1 MYKKP
6 QVNYNRNQDTIL
18 RGSKIMQ
25 RLSNKQKLGLIL
37 VIALIALVLQFG
49 FHYPLLAQ
57 IIVTIAGA
65 LVALTMFIGMIK
77 TLRSGKYGVDLLAIL
92 AVIATLFVSEYWA
105 AMVILVMLTGGDA
118 LEDYAAKKANTELKA
133 LLDNSPRRAH
143 VVSPTGTTDVAVD
156 DVKVGQHVVVKP
168 GELVPVDGVVITGHS
183 DFDESSLTGEARPVA
198 KTVGSPVMSGAL
210 NGDEAVT
217 IKVTKLAKD
226 SQYQQLV
233 KLVKEAESTPA
244 HFVRLADRYAI
255 PFTIAAV
262 AISLVAWGI
271 SQDPRRFAEVLVVA
285 SPCPLILAAP
295 VAMVS
300 GMSRASR
307 NGVVVKTGSVL
318 EKLAGAKTGAF
329 DKTGTITNGH
339 LTVARVLPAAEVTTE
354 RLLHLA
360 ASAEQDSSHILAR
373 SLIKYTSAKQISL
386 APVANLSEVTGRG
399 ITATIEDHQVKV
411 GKLSFVAPQSA
422 QAALTT
428 TAIYVSVDG
437 QYYGAI
443 SFTDHVRPEAAATV
457 ARLKLLGVTNLMMLT
472 GDQRAIAQQVAK
484 KVGITAVKADL
495 LPEDKIAALKAVP
508 DDRHPLF
515 MVGDGVNDAPSLA
528 TADVGIAMGANGST
542 AASETADVVILK
554 DDLAKVA
561 KAVAISKDTLRIA
574 KQAVLIGIAI
584 CTALMLIASLGVI
597 PAFIGAM
604 LQEVIDTVSIL
615 WALKAR
621 KMHNN

>member
-92 AVIATLFVSEYWA
+92 AVVATLSVSEYWA

-457 ARLKLLGVTNLMMLT
+457 ARLKHLGVTNLMMLT

-574 KQAVLIGIAI
+574 KQAVLIGIVI

>member
-1 MYKKP
+1 
-6 QVNYNRNQDTIL
+6 
-18 RGSKIMQ
+18 MQ
-25 RLSNKQKLGLIL
+25 RLSNKQKLWLTIIIAG
-37 VIALIALVLQFG
+37 IALILQYG

-65 LVALTMFIGMIK
+65 IVALTMLVGMVK

-92 AVIATLFVSEYWA
+92 AVVATLAVGEYWA

-133 LLDNSPRRAH
+133 LLDNSPRFAH
-143 VVSPTGTTDVAVD
+143 VVTPDGSKDVP
-156 DVKVGQHVVVKP
+156 VGAKIIVKP
-168 GELVPVDGVVITGHS
+168 GELVPIDGLIIKGTGE
-183 DFDESSLTGEARPVA
+183 FDESSLTGEARPVA
-198 KTVGSPVMSGAL
+198 KTVGDTVMSGSI
-210 NGDEAVT
+210 NGDEAIT
-217 IKVTKLAKD
+217 LTVTKLAKD

-233 KLVKEAESTPA
+233 KLVQEAEQTPA
-244 HFVRLADRYAI
+244 HFVRLADRYAV
-255 PFTIAAV
+255 PFTVAAILV
-262 AISLVAWGI
+262 SLLAWWL
-271 SQDPRRFAEVLVVA
+271 SKDPRRFAEVLVVA

-307 NGVVVKTGSVL
+307 NGIVVKTGSVL
-318 EKLAGAKTGAF
+318 EKLAGARTGAF

-339 LTVARVLPAAEVTTE
+339 LTVAQILPAGTITKE

-373 SLIKYTSAKQISL
+373 SLLAYASQHNISL
-386 APVANLSEVTGRG
+386 AAVSGLTEETGKG
-399 ITATIEDHQVKV
+399 ITAMIEDHQVKV
-411 GKLSFVAPQSA
+411 GKRQFVAPQNQ
-422 QAALTT
+422 QAALDT

-437 QYYGAI
+437 TYYGAI
-443 SFTDHVRPEAAATV
+443 AFTDHVRPEAAQTMTK
-457 ARLKLLGVTNLMMLT
+457 LKAAGVTNLIMLT

-484 KVGITAVKADL
+484 AVGISTVKADL
-495 LPEDKIAALKAVP
+495 LPQDKIAALQSIP
-508 DDRHPLF
+508 QSEHPVF

-528 TADVGIAMGANGST
+528 TADVGIAMGAHGST

-561 KAVAISKDTLRIA
+561 KAVTISQDTLRIA

-584 CTALMLIASLGVI
+584 CTVLMLIASTGVI
-597 PAFIGAM
+597 PAFVGAM

-621 KMHNN
+621 QLHN

>member
-1 MYKKP
+1 
-6 QVNYNRNQDTIL
+6 
-18 RGSKIMQ
+18 MQ
-25 RLSNKQKLGLIL
+25 RLSNKQKLWLTIIIAG
-37 VIALIALVLQFG
+37 IALILQYG

-57 IIVTIAGA
+57 IIVTIAGTI
-65 LVALTMFIGMIK
+65 VALTMLVGMVK

-92 AVIATLFVSEYWA
+92 AVVATLAVGEYWA

-133 LLDNSPRRAH
+133 LLDNSPRFAH
-143 VVSPTGTTDVAVD
+143 VVTPDGSKDVPVN
-156 DVKVGQHVVVKP
+156 DVPVSAKIIVKP
-168 GELVPVDGVVITGHS
+168 GELVPIDGLIIKGTGE
-183 DFDESSLTGEARPVA
+183 FDESSLTGEARPVA
-198 KTVGSPVMSGAL
+198 KTVGDTVMSGSI
-210 NGDEAVT
+210 NGDEAIT
-217 IKVTKLAKD
+217 LTVTKLAKD

-233 KLVKEAESTPA
+233 KLVQEAEQTPA
-244 HFVRLADRYAI
+244 HFVRLADRYAV
-255 PFTIAAV
+255 PFTVV
-262 AISLVAWGI
+262 AILISLLAWWL
-271 SQDPRRFAEVLVVA
+271 SKDPRRFAEVLVVA

-307 NGVVVKTGSVL
+307 NGIVVKTGSVL
-318 EKLAGAKTGAF
+318 EKLAGARTGAF

-339 LTVARVLPAAEVTTE
+339 LTVAQILPAGTITKE

-373 SLIKYTSAKQISL
+373 SLLAYASQHNISL
-386 APVANLSEVTGRG
+386 AAVSGLTEETGKG
-399 ITATIEDHQVKV
+399 ITAMIEDHQVKV
-411 GKLSFVAPQSA
+411 GKRQFVAPQNQ
-422 QAALTT
+422 QAALDT

-437 QYYGAI
+437 NYYGAI
-443 SFTDHVRPEAAATV
+443 AFTDHVRPEAAQTMAK
-457 ARLKLLGVTNLMMLT
+457 LKAAGVTNLIMLT

-484 KVGITAVKADL
+484 AVGISTVKADL
-495 LPEDKIAALKAVP
+495 LPQDKIAALQSIP
-508 DDRHPLF
+508 QSEHPVF

-528 TADVGIAMGANGST
+528 TADVGIAMGAHGST
-542 AASETADVVILK
+542 AAADVVILK

-561 KAVAISKDTLRIA
+561 KAVTISQDTLRIA

-584 CTALMLIASLGVI
+584 CTVLMLIASTGVI
-597 PAFIGAM
+597 PAFVGAM

-621 KMHNN
+621 QLHN

>member
-1 MYKKP
+1 
-6 QVNYNRNQDTIL
+6 
-18 RGSKIMQ
+18 MQ
-25 RLSNKQKLGLIL
+25 RLSNKQKLWLTIIIAG
-37 VIALIALVLQFG
+37 IALILQYG

-65 LVALTMFIGMIK
+65 IVALTMLVGMVK

-92 AVIATLFVSEYWA
+92 AVVATLAVGEYWA

-133 LLDNSPRRAH
+133 LLDNSPRFAH
-143 VVSPTGTTDVAVD
+143 VVTPDGSKDVPVN
-156 DVKVGQHVVVKP
+156 DVPVGAKIIVKP
-168 GELVPVDGVVITGHS
+168 GELVPIDGLIIKGTGE
-183 DFDESSLTGEARPVA
+183 FDESSLTGEARPVA
-198 KTVGSPVMSGAL
+198 KTVGDTVMSGSI
-210 NGDEAVT
+210 NGDEAIT
-217 IKVTKLAKD
+217 LTVTKLAKD

-233 KLVKEAESTPA
+233 KLVQEAEQTPA
-244 HFVRLADRYAI
+244 HFVRLADRYAV
-255 PFTIAAV
+255 PFTVAAILV
-262 AISLVAWGI
+262 SLLAWWL
-271 SQDPRRFAEVLVVA
+271 SKDPRRFAEVLVVA

-307 NGVVVKTGSVL
+307 NGIVVKTGSVL
-318 EKLAGAKTGAF
+318 EKLAGARTGAF

-339 LTVARVLPAAEVTTE
+339 LTVAQILPAGTITKE

-373 SLIKYTSAKQISL
+373 SLLAYASQHNISL
-386 APVANLSEVTGRG
+386 AAVSGLTEETGKG
-399 ITATIEDHQVKV
+399 ITAMIEDHQVKV
-411 GKLSFVAPQSA
+411 GKRQFVAPQNQ
-422 QAALTT
+422 QAALDT

-437 QYYGAI
+437 TYYEAI
-443 SFTDHVRPEAAATV
+443 AFTDHVRPEAAQTMTK
-457 ARLKLLGVTNLMMLT
+457 LKAAGVTNLIMLT

-484 KVGITAVKADL
+484 AVGISTVKADL
-495 LPEDKIAALKAVP
+495 LPQDKIAALQSIP
-508 DDRHPLF
+508 QSEHPVF

-528 TADVGIAMGANGST
+528 TADVGIAMGAHGST

-561 KAVAISKDTLRIA
+561 KAVTISQDTLRIA

-584 CTALMLIASLGVI
+584 CTVLMLIASTGVI
-597 PAFIGAM
+597 PAFVGAM

-621 KMHNN
+621 QLHN

>member
-1 MYKKP
+1 
-6 QVNYNRNQDTIL
+6 
-18 RGSKIMQ
+18 MQ
-25 RLSNKQKLGLIL
+25 RLSNKQKLWLTIIIAG
-37 VIALIALVLQFG
+37 IALILQYG

-65 LVALTMFIGMIK
+65 IVALTMLVGMVK

-92 AVIATLFVSEYWA
+92 AVVATLAVGEYWA

-133 LLDNSPRRAH
+133 LLDNSPRFAH
-143 VVSPTGTTDVAVD
+143 VVTPDGSKDVPVN
-156 DVKVGQHVVVKP
+156 DVPVGAKIIVKP
-168 GELVPVDGVVITGHS
+168 GEPVPIDGLIIKGTGE
-183 DFDESSLTGEARPVA
+183 FDESSLTGEARPVA
-198 KTVGSPVMSGAL
+198 KTVGDTVMSGSI
-210 NGDEAVT
+210 NGDEAIT
-217 IKVTKLAKD
+217 LTVTKLAKD

-233 KLVKEAESTPA
+233 KLVQEAEQTPA
-244 HFVRLADRYAI
+244 HFVRLADRYAV
-255 PFTIAAV
+255 PFTVAAILV
-262 AISLVAWGI
+262 SLLAWWL
-271 SQDPRRFAEVLVVA
+271 SKDPRRFAEVLVVA

-307 NGVVVKTGSVL
+307 NGIVVKTGSVL
-318 EKLAGAKTGAF
+318 EKLAGAF

-339 LTVARVLPAAEVTTE
+339 LTVAQILPAGTITKE

-373 SLIKYTSAKQISL
+373 SLLAYASQHNISL
-386 APVANLSEVTGRG
+386 AAVSGLTEETGKG
-399 ITATIEDHQVKV
+399 ITAMIEDHQVKV
-411 GKLSFVAPQSA
+411 GKRQFVAPQNQ
-422 QAALTT
+422 QAALDT

-437 QYYGAI
+437 TYYGAI
-443 SFTDHVRPEAAATV
+443 AFTDHVRPEAAQTMTK
-457 ARLKLLGVTNLMMLT
+457 LKAAGVTNLIMLT

-484 KVGITAVKADL
+484 AVGISTVKADL
-495 LPEDKIAALKAVP
+495 LPQDKIAALQSIP
-508 DDRHPLF
+508 QSEHPVF

-528 TADVGIAMGANGST
+528 TADVGIAMGAHGST

-561 KAVAISKDTLRIA
+561 KAVTISQDTLRIA

-584 CTALMLIASLGVI
+584 CTVLMLIASTGVI
-597 PAFIGAM
+597 PAFVGAM

-621 KMHNN
+621 QLHN

>member
-1 MYKKP
+1 
-6 QVNYNRNQDTIL
+6 
-18 RGSKIMQ
+18 MQ
-25 RLSNKQKLGLIL
+25 RLSNKQKLWLTIIIAG
-37 VIALIALVLQFG
+37 IALILQYG

-65 LVALTMFIGMIK
+65 IVALTMLVGMVK

-92 AVIATLFVSEYWA
+92 AVVATLAVGEYWA

-133 LLDNSPRRAH
+133 LLDNSPRFAH
-143 VVSPTGTTDVAVD
+143 VATPDGSKDVPVNN
-156 DVKVGQHVVVKP
+156 VPVGAKIIVKP
-168 GELVPVDGVVITGHS
+168 GELVPIDGLIIKGTGE
-183 DFDESSLTGEARPVA
+183 FDESSLTGEARPVA
-198 KTVGSPVMSGAL
+198 KTVGDTVMSGAI

-217 IKVTKLAKD
+217 LTVTKLAKD

-233 KLVKEAESTPA
+233 KLVQEAEQTPA
-244 HFVRLADRYAI
+244 HFVRLADRYAV
-255 PFTIAAV
+255 PFTVV
-262 AISLVAWGI
+262 AILISLLAWWL
-271 SQDPRRFAEVLVVA
+271 SKDPRRFAEVLVVA

-307 NGVVVKTGSVL
+307 NGIVMKTGSVL
-318 EKLAGAKTGAF
+318 EKLAGARTGAF

-339 LTVARVLPAAEVTTE
+339 LTVAQILPAGTITKE

-373 SLIKYTSAKQISL
+373 SLLAYASQHNISL
-386 APVANLSEVTGRG
+386 ATVSGLTEETGKG
-399 ITATIEDHQVKV
+399 ITAMIEDHQVKV
-411 GKLSFVAPQSA
+411 GKRQFVAPQNQ
-422 QAALTT
+422 QAVLDT

-437 QYYGAI
+437 TYYGAI
-443 SFTDHVRPEAAATV
+443 AFTDHIRPEAAQTMAK
-457 ARLKLLGVTNLMMLT
+457 LKAAGVTNLIMLT

-484 KVGITAVKADL
+484 KVGISTVKADL
-495 LPEDKIAALKAVP
+495 LPQDKIAALQSIPQSEHLV
-508 DDRHPLF
+508 F

-528 TADVGIAMGANGST
+528 TADVGIAMGARGST

-561 KAVAISKDTLRIA
+561 KAVTISQDTLRIA

-584 CTALMLIASLGVI
+584 CTVLMLIASTGVI
-597 PAFIGAM
+597 PAFVGAM

-621 KMHNN
+621 QLHN

>member
-92 AVIATLFVSEYWA
+92 AVVATLSVSEYWA

-244 HFVRLADRYAI
+244 HFVRLADRYAV

-422 QAALTT
+422 QA
-428 TAIYVSVDG
+428 IYVSVDG

-457 ARLKLLGVTNLMMLT
+457 ARLKHLGVTNLMMLT

>member
-1 MYKKP
+1 
-6 QVNYNRNQDTIL
+6 
-18 RGSKIMQ
+18 MQ
-25 RLSNKQKLGLIL
+25 RLSNKQKLWLTIIIAG
-37 VIALIALVLQFG
+37 IALILQYG

-65 LVALTMFIGMIK
+65 IVALTMLVGMVK

-92 AVIATLFVSEYWA
+92 AVVATLAVGEYWA

-133 LLDNSPRRAH
+133 LLDNSPRFAH
-143 VVSPTGTTDVAVD
+143 VVTPDGSKDVPVN
-156 DVKVGQHVVVKP
+156 DVPVGAKIIVKP
-168 GELVPVDGVVITGHS
+168 GELVPIDGLIIKGTGE
-183 DFDESSLTGEARPVA
+183 FDESSLTGEARPVA
-198 KTVGSPVMSGAL
+198 KTVGDTVMSGSI
-210 NGDEAVT
+210 NGDEAIT
-217 IKVTKLAKD
+217 LTVTKLAKD

-233 KLVKEAESTPA
+233 KLVQEAEQTPA
-244 HFVRLADRYAI
+244 HFVRLADRYAV
-255 PFTIAAV
+255 PFTVAAILV
-262 AISLVAWGI
+262 SLLAWWL
-271 SQDPRRFAEVLVVA
+271 SKDPRRFAEVLVVA

-307 NGVVVKTGSVL
+307 NGIVVKTGSVL
-318 EKLAGAKTGAF
+318 EKLAGARTGAF

-339 LTVARVLPAAEVTTE
+339 LTVAQILPAGTITKE

-373 SLIKYTSAKQISL
+373 SLLAYASQHNISL
-386 APVANLSEVTGRG
+386 AAVSGLTKETGKG
-399 ITATIEDHQVKV
+399 ITAMIEDHQVKV
-411 GKLSFVAPQSA
+411 GKRQFVAPQNQ
-422 QAALTT
+422 QAALDT

-437 QYYGAI
+437 TYYGAI
-443 SFTDHVRPEAAATV
+443 AFTDHVRPEAAQTMTK
-457 ARLKLLGVTNLMMLT
+457 LKAAGVTNLIMLT

-484 KVGITAVKADL
+484 AVGISTVKADL
-495 LPEDKIAALKAVP
+495 LPQDKIAALQSIP
-508 DDRHPLF
+508 QSEHPVF

-528 TADVGIAMGANGST
+528 TADVGIAMGAHGST

-561 KAVAISKDTLRIA
+561 KAVTISQDTLRIA

-584 CTALMLIASLGVI
+584 CTVLMLIASTGVI
-597 PAFIGAM
+597 PAFVGAM

-621 KMHNN
+621 QLHN

>member
-1 MYKKP
+1 
-6 QVNYNRNQDTIL
+6 
-18 RGSKIMQ
+18 MQ

-37 VIALIALVLQFG
+37 AIAAVALVLQYG
-49 FHYPLLAQ
+49 LHYPLLAQ
-57 IIVTIAGA
+57 VLVTVVGA
-65 LVALTMFIGMIK
+65 LIALTMFIGMVK
-77 TLRSGKYGVDLLAIL
+77 TLKSGKYGVDLLAIL
-92 AVIATLFVSEYWA
+92 AVVATLAVSEYWA

-133 LLDNSPRRAH
+133 LLDNSPRLAH
-143 VVSPTGTTDVAVD
+143 VLTASGSKDVAVD
-156 DVKVGQHVVVKP
+156 DVQVGDHVVVKP
-168 GELVPVDGVVITGHS
+168 GELVPVDGIISEGHS
-183 DFDESSLTGEARPVA
+183 EFDESSLTGEVRPVA
-198 KTVGSPVMSGAL
+198 KNVGSEVMSGSL

-217 IKVTKLAKD
+217 VKVTKLAKD

-244 HFVRLADRYAI
+244 HFVRMADRYAV
-255 PFTIAAV
+255 PFTVAAIV
-262 AISLVAWGI
+262 ISLLAWWI
-271 SQDPRRFAEVLVVA
+271 SKDPRRFAEVLVVA

-307 NGVVVKTGSVL
+307 NGIVVKTGSVL
-318 EKLAGAKTGAF
+318 EKLAGARTGAF

-339 LTVARVLPAAEVTTE
+339 LTVAQVIPAAEVTTE

-360 ASAEQDSSHILAR
+360 ASAEQNSSHILAR
-373 SLIKYTSAKQISL
+373 SLLKYATDNEISL
-386 APVANLSEVTGRG
+386 APVANLSEETGRG
-399 ITATIEDHQVKV
+399 ITATIEESQVKV
-411 GKLSFVAPQSA
+411 GKLNFAAPKETMVA
-422 QAALTT
+422 LKT

-443 SFTDHVRPEAAATV
+443 TFTDHVRPEAAQTMAT
-457 ARLKLLGVTNLMMLT
+457 LKELGVNNLVMLT
-472 GDQRAIAQQVAK
+472 GDQRLIAQQVAK
-484 KVGITAVKADL
+484 AVGITNVKADL
-495 LPEDKIAALKAVP
+495 LPQDKIAALKLIP
-508 DDRHPLF
+508 HDLHPLF

-528 TADVGIAMGANGST
+528 TAEVGIAMGANGST

-554 DDLAKVA
+554 DDLSKVA
-561 KAVAISKDTLRIA
+561 KAVAVSKDTIKIA

-584 CTALMLIASLGVI
+584 CVILMLIASTGII
-597 PAFIGAM
+597 PAFVGAM

-621 KMHNN
+621 KMYN

>member
-92 AVIATLFVSEYWA
+92 AVVATLSVSEYWA

-399 ITATIEDHQVKV
+399 ITATIEGHQVKV

-457 ARLKLLGVTNLMMLT
+457 ARLKHLGVTNLMMLT

-528 TADVGIAMGANGST
+528 TADVGIAMGANWST

>member
-1 MYKKP
+1 
-6 QVNYNRNQDTIL
+6 
-18 RGSKIMQ
+18 MQ
-25 RLSNKQKLGLIL
+25 RLSNKQKLWLTIIIAG
-37 VIALIALVLQFG
+37 IALILQYG

-65 LVALTMFIGMIK
+65 IVALTMLVGMVK
-77 TLRSGKYGVDLLAIL
+77 TLRSDKYGVDLLAIL
-92 AVIATLFVSEYWA
+92 AVVATLAVSEYWA

-133 LLDNSPRRAH
+133 LLDNSPRFAH
-143 VVSPTGTTDVAVD
+143 VVTPDGSKDVPVN
-156 DVKVGQHVVVKP
+156 DVPVSAKIIVKP
-168 GELVPVDGVVITGHS
+168 GELVPIDGLIIKGTGE
-183 DFDESSLTGEARPVA
+183 FDESSLTGEARPIA
-198 KTVGSPVMSGAL
+198 KTVGDTVMSGSI
-210 NGDEAVT
+210 NGDEAIT
-217 IKVTKLAKD
+217 LTVTKLAKD

-233 KLVKEAESTPA
+233 KLVQEAEQTPA
-244 HFVRLADRYAI
+244 HFVRLADRYAV
-255 PFTIAAV
+255 PFTVV
-262 AISLVAWGI
+262 AILISLLAWWL
-271 SQDPRRFAEVLVVA
+271 SKDPRRFAEVLVVA

-307 NGVVVKTGSVL
+307 NGIVVKTGSVL
-318 EKLAGAKTGAF
+318 EKLAGARTGAF

-339 LTVARVLPAAEVTTE
+339 LTVAQILPAGTITKE

-373 SLIKYTSAKQISL
+373 SLLAYASQHNISL
-386 APVANLSEVTGRG
+386 AAVSGLTEETGKG
-399 ITATIEDHQVKV
+399 ITAMIEDHQVKV
-411 GKLSFVAPQSA
+411 GKRQFVAPQNQ
-422 QAALTT
+422 QAALDT

-437 QYYGAI
+437 NYYGAI
-443 SFTDHVRPEAAATV
+443 AFTDHVRPEAAQTMAK
-457 ARLKLLGVTNLMMLT
+457 LKAAGVTNLIMLT

-484 KVGITAVKADL
+484 AVGISTVKADL
-495 LPEDKIAALKAVP
+495 LPQDKIAALQSIP
-508 DDRHPLF
+508 QSEHPVF

-528 TADVGIAMGANGST
+528 TADVGIAMGAHGST

-561 KAVAISKDTLRIA
+561 KAVTISQDTLRIA

-584 CTALMLIASLGVI
+584 CTVLMLIASTGVI
-597 PAFIGAM
+597 PAFVGAM

-621 KMHNN
+621 QLHN